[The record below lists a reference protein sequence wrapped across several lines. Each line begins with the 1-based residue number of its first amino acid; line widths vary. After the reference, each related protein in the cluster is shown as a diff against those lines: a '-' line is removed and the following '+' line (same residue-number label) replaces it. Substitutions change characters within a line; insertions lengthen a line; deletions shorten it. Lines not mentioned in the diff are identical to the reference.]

1 MFPVRRRTGAG
12 DHRPERWRLRRI
24 RTTTRAA
31 WRPGPRSHE
40 KETAQVRSQS
50 ENTTVN
56 ARLYRSWPRPGIQC
70 KYSIKDRCITTS
82 SRAYTVYS
90 ITSVRHHV
98 HYAHAGVQEEGQS
111 WHKAVRRLPPSQGH
125 MGLVV
130 RLPTEG
136 VDWQWGESKAAH
148 QEAVWVPVICSTQI
162 YGRETIATVS

>member
-1 MFPVRRRTGAG
+1 MLGTIDLSDDGSGENEPLHAQHDAPDPVAMRKKLRKYGRRARTPPSMRDFIVP
-12 DHRPERWRLRRI
+12 DHDQVYNVNIRI
-24 RTTTRAA
+24 KT
-31 WRPGPRSHE
+31 
-40 KETAQVRSQS
+40 
-50 ENTTVN
+50 
-56 ARLYRSWPRPGIQC
+56 
-70 KYSIKDRCITTS
+70 CITTS

-136 VDWQWGESKAAH
+136 VD
-148 QEAVWVPVICSTQI
+148 
-162 YGRETIATVS
+162 